1 MPLRQILR
9 FAGLFLTILVVS
21 GCGKSHNSSGSAQL
35 RFMNA
40 LVDGGAIN
48 VTVGDNAVVSGL
60 AFEGL
65 TTYQN
70 VDSGSPEFKV
80 GIAGGT
86 STIIDTTL
94 SISSAPYTYLVY
106 GTASA
111 PTALLLSDTIST
123 TPASGLFNLR
133 IINAAFG
140 TASLDVYVTSP
151 GAPLDTASPNISSI
165 AAGNVSGYVQLAPGS
180 LQVRLTLHNSKQVVI
195 YDAGTQTFANQA
207 SYQIVAYTKGSGTL
221 VNGALLT
228 QDSTGSGTVVN
239 SGIAQF
245 KLIHAAPGTA
255 GINAFVDGTNI
266 FSNVPYQGASSYAPL
281 TAGTHTVTVES
292 VAAPG
297 AVIAT
302 VAPPFAPA
310 TDTSVIITGTP
321 GAQTAIALADNNL
334 PGTTGTV
341 RVRFVNVAT
350 DVGPV
355 DVLVNFAKKVSNLP
369 ALAPSDYVAL
379 VYDTYA
385 INFNLAG
392 TTTSVLALPA
402 EVLTTGQSYT
412 LYLVGSTGIGY
423 AGVLTR
429 DD

>member
-1 MPLRQILR
+1 MSLRQILR

-21 GCGKSHNSSGSAQL
+21 GCGKSNNSSGSAQL

-48 VTVGDNAVVSGL
+48 VTVGDNAVVSDL

-94 SISSAPYTYLVY
+94 SINSAPYTYLVY

-111 PTALLLSDTIST
+111 PAALLLSDTIST

-165 AAGNVSGYVQLAPGS
+165 AVGNGSGFVQLAPGS
-180 LQVRLTLHNSKQVVI
+180 LQVRLTLHNSKQVI
-195 YDAGTQTFANQA
+195 YDMGTQTFANQA

-221 VNGALLT
+221 VNGALLNL
-228 QDSTGSGTVVN
+228 DSTGSGTVVN

-292 VAAPG
+292 IAAPG

-369 ALAPSDYVAL
+369 ARAPSDYVAL
-379 VYDTYA
+379 VFDTYA
-385 INFNLAG
+385 INFDLAG
-392 TTTSVLALPA
+392 TTTSVLNLT

-412 LYLVGSTGIGY
+412 LYLVGSIGSGY

>member
-9 FAGLFLTILVVS
+9 LAFLCLAILAIS
-21 GCGKSHNSSGSAQL
+21 GCGKSSNNSGGAQV

-48 VTVGDNAVVSGL
+48 VTIGSNSSATGL

-70 VDSGSPEFKV
+70 VDSGSQEFKV
-80 GIAGGT
+80 SVAGGT
-86 STIIDTTL
+86 STIIDTTI
-94 SISSAPYTYLVY
+94 SINNSTYTYLVY

-111 PTALLLSDTIST
+111 PAALLLSDTIST
-123 TPASGLFNLR
+123 TPASGLFGLR
-133 IINAAFG
+133 VINAAFG

-151 GAPLDTASPNISSI
+151 GASLDTASPNLSNILVS
-165 AAGNVSGYVQLAPGS
+165 AASAFVQLAPGS
-180 LQVRLTLHNSKQVVI
+180 LQVRLTLHNSKQVI
-195 YDAGTQTFANQA
+195 YDTGTQTFANQA

-221 VNGALLT
+221 VNGALLNL
-228 QDSTGSGTVVN
+228 DSTGTGSVVN

-255 GINAFVDGTNI
+255 GINAFVDGTNV
-266 FSNVPYQGASSYAPL
+266 FANVPYQGASSYAQL
-281 TAGTHTVTVES
+281 TAVTHTVTIES
-292 VAAPG
+292 VTAPG
-297 AVIAT
+297 APIAAVT
-302 VAPPFAPA
+302 SPFAPA
-310 TDTSVIITGTP
+310 TDTSVVVTGTP

-350 DVGPV
+350 DVGAV

-369 ALAPSDYVAL
+369 ARAPSDYVPL
-379 VYDTYA
+379 VFDTYA
-385 INFNLAG
+385 INFDLAG
-392 TTTSVLALPA
+392 TTTLVLSLPA
-402 EVLTTGQSYT
+402 VALTTGQSYT
-412 LYLVGSTGIGY
+412 LYLVGSTGAY

>member
-9 FAGLFLTILVVS
+9 FAGLFLAILVIS
-21 GCGKSHNSSGSAQL
+21 GCGKSNNNSGSGQV

-48 VTVGDNAVVSGL
+48 VTVGGNSVVSGL

-70 VDSGSPEFKV
+70 VDSGTPEFKV
-80 GIAGGT
+80 GISGGT

-94 SISSAPYTYLVY
+94 AVSTSPYTYLVY

-111 PTALLLSDTIST
+111 PAALLLSDTISA
-123 TPASGLFNLR
+123 TPTSGLFNLR
-133 IINAAFG
+133 IVNAAFG
-140 TASLDVYVTSP
+140 TASLDVYLTSP
-151 GAPLDTASPNISSI
+151 GASLDAASPNISSI
-165 AAGNVSGYVQLAPGS
+165 AVGTSSGYVQLAPGS
-180 LQVRLTLHNSKQVVI
+180 LQVRLTLHNSKQVI
-195 YDAGTQTFANQA
+195 YDMGAQTFANQS

-221 VNGALLT
+221 VNGALLN
-228 QDSTGSGTVVN
+228 QDATGSGSVVN

-266 FSNVPYQGASSYAPL
+266 FSNVPYEGASSYAPV

-302 VAPPFAPA
+302 IAPPFAPA
-310 TDTSVIITGTP
+310 TDTSVIVTGTP
-321 GAQTAIALADNNL
+321 GAQAAVALADNNL

-350 DVGPV
+350 DVGAV

-369 ALAPSDYVAL
+369 ALAPSAYVAL

-385 INFNLAG
+385 VNFDLAG
-392 TTTSVLALPA
+392 TTTLVLSLPT
-402 EVLTTGQSYT
+402 VTLTTGQSYT
-412 LYLVGSTGIGY
+412 LYLVGSSGSY

>member
-1 MPLRQILR
+1 MSLRQLLR
-9 FAGLFLTILVVS
+9 LAFVCLAIFVIS
-21 GCGKSHNSSGSAQL
+21 GCGKSSNNSGSAQI

-48 VTVGDNAVVSGL
+48 VTVGSNSPVSGL

-65 TTYQN
+65 TTYQS
-70 VDSGSPEFKV
+70 VDSGTQEFKV
-80 GIAGGT
+80 SVAGGT
-86 STIIDTTL
+86 STIIDTTIN
-94 SISSAPYTYLVY
+94 ISNAPYTYIVY

-111 PTALLLSDTIST
+111 PSAFLLLDTIST
-123 TPASGLFNLR
+123 TPASGLFGLR
-133 IINAAFG
+133 VINAAFG
-140 TASLDVYVTSP
+140 TASLDVYVTTP
-151 GAPLDTASPNISSI
+151 GAPLDTASPNLSNITVGVS
-165 AAGNVSGYVQLAPGS
+165 SGYVQLAPGS
-180 LQVRLTLHNSKQVVI
+180 LQVRLTLHNSKQVI
-195 YDAGTQTFANQA
+195 YDAGAQTFANQA

-221 VNGALLT
+221 VNAALLN
-228 QDSTGSGTVVN
+228 QDSTGSGSVVN

-266 FSNVPYQGASSYAPL
+266 FSNVPYQGASSYATL
-281 TAGTHTVTVES
+281 AAGTHTVTVEA

-297 AVIAT
+297 AVIASVT
-302 VAPPFAPA
+302 PPFAPA
-310 TDTSVIITGTP
+310 TDTSVVVTGLP

-350 DVGPV
+350 DVGAV
-355 DVLVNFAKKVSNLP
+355 DVLVNFAKKVSNLS

-379 VYDTYA
+379 VFDTYA
-385 INFNLAG
+385 INFDLAG
-392 TTTSVLALPA
+392 TTTLVLSLPA
-402 EVLTTGQSYT
+402 VALTTGQNYT
-412 LYLVGSTGIGY
+412 LYLVGTSGSY
-423 AGVLTR
+423 SGVLTR